1 MESQK
6 ETYGFFSEDFCIVKK
21 NQNYVT
27 PTPKGNE

>member
-6 ETYGFFSEDFCIVKK
+6 ETYSFFSEDCCIVKK

-27 PTPKGNE
+27 PTPNGNE